1 MFNRK
6 WVLVLLLCLGPVAA
20 FASTTALTPK
30 DIIFNFYKSYFSY
43 LHSKSTAAGPDLAYS
58 TSFNKLFNYNLALC
72 RPFPDEICGWG
83 SDGDIYLNAQD
94 YDDNLT
100 IENTHFT
107 ITESPQNVITVSFNL
122 FPSEKPDQHDDRIIS
137 YNMIFEQNQWVVDD
151 IIYEHKSSS
160 RQDIESENQSLI
172 DELKSEGKAVPRE

>member
-6 WVLVLLLCLGPVAA
+6 WVFALLLCVCPAAA
-20 FASTTALTPK
+20 FANTAPITPK
-30 DIIFNFYKSYFSY
+30 EIIFNFYKSYFSY
-43 LHSKSTAAGPDLAYS
+43 LQSKSTTPGPDLAYS
-58 TSFNKLFNYNLALC
+58 TSFNKLFNYNMALC

-83 SDGDIYLNAQD
+83 SDSDIYLNAQD

-107 ITESPQNVITVSFNL
+107 ITETPQHVITVSFNL
-122 FPSEKPDQHDDRIIS
+122 FPSEKPDQNDERIIS
-137 YNMIFEQNQWVVDD
+137 YNMIYEQNQWVVDD
-151 IIYEHKSSS
+151 IIYDNKSSS
-160 RQDIESENQSLI
+160 RQDMESENKSLI